1 MAVNG
6 YKRWIT
12 IAALALAPV
21 AFAQGTQAMDEAQQ
35 GSVEMALN
43 VVPVK
48 SAEERQIDALQK
60 EVDALRSTVNAQQ
73 EREDRRQELQQE
85 PDPLWP

>member
-6 YKRWIT
+6 FKRWIT
-12 IAALALAPV
+12 IAALAAAPV
-21 AFAQGTQAMDEAQQ
+21 AFAQDARAMDQAQQ
-35 GSVEMALN
+35 RSVEAVLN
-43 VVPVK
+43 AGAVK